1 MQGLYRRFRVLVL
14 HPMAEKG
21 NKMFKKI
28 LTATDLVTVCDASVL
43 TAAQIAKQNNA
54 KLQILHVLESASA
67 VDRYLIKHFITGKDI
82 VTSSDYEETVRGEIN
97 KAYIEVLKPS
107 VNYEIRVT
115 PGFPWE
121 EILRWTR
128 EEGTDL
134 IVLGPHS
141 ARAEEKGVVRVVGKI
156 GSTVE
161 GVIMHENCP
170 VLIVNSS
177 IQKEILKFKR
187 ILVSIDFSKSCECA
201 LCFAVK
207 LAQKYGSKLFSFH
220 MIPVPPIPKYSK
232 TEYEADIVTTKK
244 RLKEF
249 CHEFLRETDHEY
261 IVWGGALPHLEILKY
276 AEKIDV
282 DLIAMGSHTK
292 EKGGKWYAGSVVE
305 RVSFRSKCAVVVVT
319 DPEVLLTWQDSLTEK
334 IKTEKYMDRS
344 IRVFT
349 KK

>member
-67 VDRYLIKHFITGKDI
+67 VDRHLIKHFITGKDI
-82 VTSSDYEETVRGEIN
+82 VTSSDYEETVREEIN
-97 KAYIEVLKPS
+97 KVYIEVLKPS

-201 LCFAVK
+201 LYFAVK
-207 LAQKYGSKLFSFH
+207 LAQKYDSKLFSFH

-232 TEYEADIVTTKK
+232 TEYEADTVMAKK

-261 IVWGGALPHLEILKY
+261 IVWGGALPHLEILKC
-276 AEKIDV
+276 AEKKDV

-292 EKGGKWYAGSVVE
+292 EKAGKWYTGSVVE